1 MKLKDYIQGKRYG
14 KEANRLEREAM
25 NDPFLQDAIDGF
37 DSVSG
42 DHFSA
47 IEKLEKQI
55 ASQPKRMNN
64 RVWMWAAAAVLVL
77 LIGIPFLLQKPNL
90 KDVQLASSDNIK
102 HEEQDILLPEK
113 DTVLVAKS
121 FKTDKEEVLKPT
133 QKMQSIVIADEQESI
148 EQNSKKVTDV
158 NDINLTAQ
166 YDVEET
172 AIETSSSQIT
182 EKLGE
187 IVYGVVVS
195 PIKEDKLTQNILTK
209 DIETISSK
217 NQKIVSGRLI
227 DEYDE
232 PIIGAN
238 IHIKGTEIETVSDID
253 GNFKLSV
260 PENEDG
266 VLIASYIG
274 MKNSETPLK
283 ENLGNIVMEN
293 DTKVLNEVIV
303 VAYGTKQKR
312 LFPNLFKK
320 KNKYT
325 HTFGETEFKKFF
337 EENYDRSICAGEPI
351 LVKVEFFVN
360 DLGQPGS
367 IVIKENSCPE
377 LETEIKRL
385 LLGSP
390 KWSQTNRKVTLN
402 LTLIEQRNILYRP

>member
-25 NDPFLQDAIDGF
+25 NDHFLQDAIDGF

-55 ASQPKRMNN
+55 ASQPKHMNN

-77 LIGIPFLLQKPNL
+77 LIGIPFLLHKPNL
-90 KDVQLASSDNIK
+90 KEVQLASSDDIK
-102 HEEQDILLPEK
+102 HEEQDNLLPEK
-113 DTVLVAKS
+113 DTVLVAKN

-133 QKMQSIVIADEQESI
+133 QKKQSIVIADEQESI
-148 EQNSKKVTDV
+148 EQNAKEETIVKE
-158 NDINLTAQ
+158 INLTVQ
-166 YDVEET
+166 HDVEET
-172 AIETSSSQIT
+172 TIEAPSSQIT
-182 EKLGE
+182 EELGE
-187 IVYGVVVS
+187 IVYDVVVS
-195 PIKEDKLTQNILTK
+195 PIKEEELAQNIKTRGAKTVSEK
-209 DIETISSK
+209 D
-217 NQKIVSGRLI
+217 NKIVSGRLI
-227 DEYDE
+227 DEHNE
-232 PIIGAN
+232 PVIGAN
-238 IHIKGTEIETVSDID
+238 IHIKGTNLETVSDMD
-253 GNFKLSV
+253 GNFELSV

-283 ENLGNIVMEN
+283 ENIGNIVMKE
-293 DTKVLNEVIV
+293 DTEVLDEVIV

-312 LFPNLFKK
+312 AITNLFKK
-320 KNKYT
+320 KAINT
-325 HTFGETEFKKFF
+325 STFGETEFKKFF
-337 EENYDRSICAGEPI
+337 EENYDKSICADKPI
-351 LVKVEFFVN
+351 SVEVEFFVN
-360 DLGQPGS
+360 YLGQPGS

-377 LETEIKRL
+377 FETEIKRL

-402 LTLIEQRNILYRP
+402 LTFIE